1 MKRLI
6 SVCLAAAAIGIGIW
20 MLAPAGNSSLEPSQ
34 DLSTSQTSQT
44 LRQPEIDAGEQICS
58 LTSMNIASEESQ
70 AIADQGDA
78 KQPVLFKVSISPEA
92 RVKAT
97 AVESSRDL
105 SAGQWTTF
113 RITIENA
120 AGITAPLFIESEQVM
135 HSETDTDRDRWMQ
148 VTLEPDGPLTGSPR
162 ETRTLR
168 LYSRDTGIRTALLNV
183 NAGQGT
189 QDLGFRSDVLL
200 SFHIAER

>member
-1 MKRLI
+1 MKRLV
-6 SVCLAAAAIGIGIW
+6 SVCLAAATTCALIW
-20 MLAPAGNSSLEPSQ
+20 VLVASRNSAMLNSQILPGPAMAVVELVGAPASTDVSS
-34 DLSTSQTSQT
+34 
-44 LRQPEIDAGEQICS
+44 G
-58 LTSMNIASEESQ
+58 ESQ
-70 AIADQGDA
+70 SVVDPTVAA
-78 KQPVLFKVSISPEA
+78 QPTLFRISISPEA

-97 AVESSRDL
+97 AVESRREL

-113 RITIENA
+113 QITIENA
-120 AGITAPLFIESEQVM
+120 AGITAPLSIESEQLM
-135 HSETDTDRDRWMQ
+135 RSETDTDRDRWIRLS
-148 VTLEPDGPLTGSPR
+148 LEPDVPLTGRTR
-162 ETRTLR
+162 ETRSLR